1 MQLRTLAAYAA
12 ILCFLTACQD
22 GPGPASRLRF
32 APITNFESVTTP
44 IPLVRHPFTGEV
56 RFAEMVFVS
65 SGVVQPFAPGDR
77 FSVGSLSGFQQQV
90 TVRSSGAGPGV
101 ALSFLL
107 VALACSFAAL
117 CYAELAS
124 MIPVAGSAYTY
135 AYATMGELFAWI
147 IGWDL
152 ILEYAVGSM
161 TVAIGWSG
169 YMQRLL
175 AGFGVTLPK
184 ALAAA
189 PPEGIIN
196 LPAVIIVLAIGVLLV
211 VGVRESARF
220 NAAMVAVKLVGKTVD
235 AENGPTCVPP
245 GPVSAYVPAR

>member
-101 ALSFLL
+101 AYVDSLPGVVTATYTVLPTGETRDVRFDGPRSAALQATG
-107 VALACSFAAL
+107 ALARLKPLGAGLPDRPDGARNGDVLDPAATAAL
-117 CYAELAS
+117 VERWLALVPES
-124 MIPVAGSAYTY
+124 
-135 AYATMGELFAWI
+135 
-147 IGWDL
+147 DD
-152 ILEYAVGSM
+152 
-161 TVAIGWSG
+161 
-169 YMQRLL
+169 
-175 AGFGVTLPK
+175 VT
-184 ALAAA
+184 AR
-189 PPEGIIN
+189 N
-196 LPAVIIVLAIGVLLV
+196 LGNVRARV
-211 VGVRESARF
+211 VGR
-220 NAAMVAVKLVGKTVD
+220 AMYSGRQVFALELLGLERVTVSG
-235 AENGPTCVPP
+235 A
-245 GPVSAYVPAR
+245 